1 MSRYSK
7 TVVVSICYSIINGN
21 RRIIEAYYPF
31 ERLTTDR
38 EASHPNK
45 LIKPFPYT
53 TTMIMGMYEEMQNR
67 TKTKSLYVFHDNFHK
82 ILYKYIGYCINNK
95 YAYGNFMLFKTK

>member
-1 MSRYSK
+1 MKPGMSRYSK

-21 RRIIEAYYPF
+21 RRIIEAHYPF

-38 EASHPNK
+38 EAAHPNK

-67 TKTKSLYVFHDNFHK
+67 TKTKDLYLCLFFM
-82 ILYKYIGYCINNK
+82 IIFTKYYIS
-95 YAYGNFMLFKTK
+95 T